1 MNDTSS
7 IRKMALL
14 LLLILTFTGCDT
26 VDPGT
31 EEQQAPAVIPQEAF
45 ALDLNIFE
53 REPAADK
60 NGAAFTNWLSAT
72 VRAGVATYIGHA
84 ILEVPHELTSAIQHV
99 PPVYNENAFVWAA
112 DTLVDGQ
119 LYAIALKAQIAD
131 NFVDWQMKVTGVI
144 EETGVTFENFQLYNA
159 RTYTDADEGTFQVYF
174 PTEAGSQQVMDG
186 AYEISDETGQTL
198 SFSIPQEVEDI
209 GGSAVIFNNY
219 NDQITLDLTGPL
231 GGKHFIEWDTVTGAG
246 SLTADDYNNGEK
258 ACWDETLQNVECEV
272 VS

>member
-7 IRKMALL
+7 IQKIALL
-14 LLLILTFTGCDT
+14 LLLIITFTGCDT
-26 VDPGT
+26 VDPKT
-31 EEQQAPAVIPQEAF
+31 EDQQAPAVIPQEAF
-45 ALDLNIFE
+45 ALNLDIFQQE
-53 REPAADK
+53 TPANK
-60 NGAAFTNWLSAT
+60 NSAAYTNWLSAT
-72 VRAGVATYIGHA
+72 VRAGVATYIGQA
-84 ILEVPHELTSAIQHV
+84 ILEVPFELTAAIQHV

-119 LYAIALKAQIAD
+119 LYGIALKAQIAD
-131 NFVDWQMKVTGVI
+131 NFVDWQMKVTGVVD
-144 EETGVTFENFQLYNA
+144 ETGVTFENFLLYSA

-186 AYEISDETGQTL
+186 AYEINDEAGQTL
-198 SFSIPQEVEDI
+198 SFNIPQDVEEI
-209 GGSAVIFNNY
+209 GGTAAIVNHY
-219 NDQITLDLTGPL
+219 NDQVTLDLTGPH

-246 SLTADDYNNGEK
+246 SLIADDYNNGEK